1 MNKILSWFMLP
12 RKTVIFS
19 RLQKLWEY
27 TQYFNLNDLP
37 DIHIVEDDNEYVV
50 FQFESSLGTVQ
61 VKIENNMYIKSSF
74 DLSYANYAGT
84 TVFEIHACKYD
95 TKVLPMLG
103 EDLTAHDI
111 DLALYE
117 IEDYLFVNLPELED
131 QKRMLL
137 AERLRVEKLH
147 AQQVKELENA

>member
-103 EDLTAHDI
+103 ALRGGLINVVITDVDTATKV
-111 DLALYE
+111 LE
-117 IEDYLFVNLPELED
+117 RNSEL
-131 QKRMLL
+131 Q
-137 AERLRVEKLH
+137 
-147 AQQVKELENA
+147 N